1 MNEVLKELRELK
13 ELTLLGVKKALT
25 TADVANLTGL
35 SKAYIYK
42 LVMKREIPF
51 YKSEGGKITYFN
63 ADDVQKW
70 MFAHR
75 YASNAEA
82 EQEAE
87 KYLLSKK
94 GGVL

>member
-25 TADVANLTGL
+25 VKDVATLTGL

-51 YKSEGGKITYFN
+51 YKSGGGKITYFN

-75 YASNAEA
+75 YATKA
-82 EQEAE
+82 EQEAILRIAAD
-87 KYLLSKK
+87 KL
-94 GGVL
+94 

>member
-1 MNEVLKELRELK
+1 MENRILAELGELK
-13 ELTLLGVKKALT
+13 KITLLSVKKALT

-75 YASNAEA
+75 YATKAEA
-82 EQEAE
+82 EQEAI
-87 KYLLSKK
+87 KHLLNSKN
-94 GGVL
+94 